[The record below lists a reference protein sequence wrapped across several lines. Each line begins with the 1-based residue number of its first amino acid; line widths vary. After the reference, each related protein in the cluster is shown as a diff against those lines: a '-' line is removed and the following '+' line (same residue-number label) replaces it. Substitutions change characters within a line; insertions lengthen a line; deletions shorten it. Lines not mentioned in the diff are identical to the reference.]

1 MLVSRRVGIYIYI
14 YNMYIYIYI
23 YYIYI
28 CICNH
33 LYIYVHMELIQMEK
47 HPEPWSHLV
56 SGDCQGTT
64 RLITDR
70 MMKPI
75 FDLEDAHVF
84 IAAK

>member
-1 MLVSRRVGIYIYI
+1 
-14 YNMYIYIYI
+14 
-23 YYIYI
+23 
-28 CICNH
+28 
-33 LYIYVHMELIQMEK
+33 MEVIQMEK

-75 FDLEDAHVF
+75 FDLEEAHVF
-84 IAAK
+84 IAAKWWNFV